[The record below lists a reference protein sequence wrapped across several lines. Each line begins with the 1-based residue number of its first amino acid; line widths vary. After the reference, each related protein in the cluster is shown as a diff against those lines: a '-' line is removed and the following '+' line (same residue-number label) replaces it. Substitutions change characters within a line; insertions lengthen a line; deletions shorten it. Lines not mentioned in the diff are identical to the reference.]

1 MPIFQMKKV
10 KVISLVLDRDCTSG
24 PNSSRPPARR
34 TGCAVEPS
42 LGSPGMTTT
51 SLSPI
56 QGQGIPQALISGW
69 FLENDRFFFFL
80 RCKVHFHSQL
90 GLVQL
95 VDDSLLWLLYVFA
108 DFLHHLWH
116 SCNQ

>member
-1 MPIFQMKKV
+1 
-10 KVISLVLDRDCTSG
+10 
-24 PNSSRPPARR
+24 
-34 TGCAVEPS
+34 
-42 LGSPGMTTT
+42 MTTT